1 MKYTIN
7 PGYSFLDSDGTV
19 KTGGQTIGLSEDV
32 AKAHAEKVVAIPEEV
47 PAEAA
52 AEAHPA
58 E

>member
-19 KTGGQTIGLSEDV
+19 KTGGDTIEVSDDE
-32 AKAHAEKVVAIPEEV
+32 AKSHAEKLVALPEI
-47 PAEAA
+47 AA
-52 AEAHPA
+52 TVAADPHPA

>member
-32 AKAHAEKVVAIPEEV
+32 AKAHAEKVTAVPEDTS
-47 PAEAA
+47 AEAA
-52 AEAHPA
+52 ADAHPA